1 MASLVN
7 RWLRPLLFLSD
18 NWISRAGLLLV
29 LSATVLWIFLTGA
42 SAASGYLGI
51 LQFVALPAM
60 FFAGLVLIPLGI
72 SLAKRKLAPDHQLH
86 LPEKIEL
93 ANPKVRNF
101 LVFVAVATGVNLVIG
116 GSLSYSAVHY
126 MESNNFCG
134 TACHQVMGPE
144 FRAYAAGNHTNVKC
158 VACHVGEGAGNM
170 VKAKLNGTRQ
180 LLMVMTGGYSRP
192 IPAPF
197 HGLKDAQET
206 CLNCHQSTHDFG
218 ERLWR
223 TAKFN
228 DGGERLDTVMLMKL
242 GGGST
247 GKGIHGAHLAPDV
260 SIEYDAAD
268 DKRTKIVR
276 VRYRKGND
284 LREYSMA
291 GATAMTRKMD
301 CLDCHNRPAHAM
313 KTAERAVD
321 DAFLEGRL
329 STAVPKLRSAALDV
343 LRQSYAS
350 SSEATGAIPERL
362 KAYFAKNDAAA
373 LGAHAG
379 EIEKAGSVLKELFAT
394 NVSPEMKL
402 TWGTY
407 PSHIGHTES
416 PGCFRCHG
424 DELKTKTGQTITQDC
439 EACHKALA
447 VEEKNPKVFKE

>member
-1 MASLVN
+1 MPSLVQ
-7 RWLRPLLFLSD
+7 RWLRPLLYFSD
-18 NWISRAGLLLV
+18 NLISRLGLLLV
-29 LSATVLWIFLTGA
+29 LTAMVLWIFLTGA

-72 SLAKRKLAPDHQLH
+72 SIVKRRMAPDHQLH
-86 LPEKIEL
+86 LPEKVDL

-144 FRAYAAGNHTNVKC
+144 FRAYAVGNHTNVKC

-180 LLMVMTGGYSRP
+180 LLLVLTGGYSRP

-206 CLNCHQSTHDFG
+206 CLNCHQATHDFG
-218 ERLWR
+218 EKLWQ

-228 DGGERLDTVMLMKL
+228 DAGERLDTVMLMKL

-247 GKGIHGAHLAPDV
+247 GKGIHGAHLAADV

-268 DKRTKIVR
+268 EKRSSIVR
-276 VRYRKGND
+276 VRYRKGAET
-284 LREYSMA
+284 REYAKS
-291 GATAMTRKMD
+291 GTGVFTRRMD

-321 DAFLEGRL
+321 DAFVEGRL
-329 STAVPKLRSAALDV
+329 STGVPKLRGAALDV
-343 LRQSYAS
+343 LKQSYATS
-350 SSEATGAIPERL
+350 REASGAIPQRL
-362 KAYFAKNDAAA
+362 VAYFEKNDAAT
-373 LGAHAG
+373 LGARRSD
-379 EIEKAGSVLKELFAT
+379 IDKAGMVLKELFAT

-402 TWGTY
+402 AWGTY
-407 PSHIGHTES
+407 PIHIGHTES

-424 DELKTKTGQTITQDC
+424 DELKTKGGQTITQDC